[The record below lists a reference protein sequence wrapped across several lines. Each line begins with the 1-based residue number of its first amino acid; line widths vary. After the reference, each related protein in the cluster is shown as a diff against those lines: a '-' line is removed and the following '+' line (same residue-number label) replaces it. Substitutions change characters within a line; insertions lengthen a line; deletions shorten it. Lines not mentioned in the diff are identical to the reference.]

1 MKLQT
6 IIPLE
11 KRSREDL
18 IDYNSNILL
27 LGSCFVENIGDKFE
41 FFKFRNK
48 QNPFGMLFHPEAIE
62 TLVSNA
68 IKKKKYTEDDVFFHN
83 EQWHC
88 YDAHSKLSSTNKDEL
103 ITSLNKNLNITDQ
116 QIHNATHIV
125 ITLGTAWVY
134 KHYKSNLPVANCHK
148 VPQKEFKK
156 ELLSVEEVTN
166 SVKLIIHHIHQ
177 ANPKAII
184 LFTVSPVRHIK
195 DGFVENTQSKA
206 HLISA
211 IHAILSHRA
220 ETKCFYFPAYEIMI
234 DELRDYRFYAE
245 DMLHPNRIAVNY
257 IWEKFKNVWMRSDS
271 EKVMHEVEA
280 IQNGLSHKP
289 FNVNSDAHKEF
300 LQKLDLKKEQLQSKF
315 PHISF

>member
-103 ITSLNKNLNITDQ
+103 ITSLNKNLNTTNQ

-245 DMLHPNRIAVNY
+245 DMLHPNRMAVNY
-257 IWEKFKNVWMRSDS
+257 IWEKFKNVWMSSDS

-300 LQKLDLKKEQLQSKF
+300 LQKLDLKKEQLRSKF

>member
-177 ANPKAII
+177 TNPKAII

-257 IWEKFKNVWMRSDS
+257 IWEKFKNVWMSSDS

-300 LQKLDLKKEQLQSKF
+300 LQKLDLKKEQLRSKF
-315 PHISF
+315 SHISF